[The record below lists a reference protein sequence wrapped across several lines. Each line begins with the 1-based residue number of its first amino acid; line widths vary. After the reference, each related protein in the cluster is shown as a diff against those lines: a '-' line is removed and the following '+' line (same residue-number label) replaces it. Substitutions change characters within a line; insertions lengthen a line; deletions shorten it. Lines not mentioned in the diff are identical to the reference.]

1 MVMVWRFGAVGVD
14 AVMEVIRDASTFAQW
29 MVAVPPEV
37 RATPN
42 WPQKGS
48 VVQRYDGQEP
58 RMRHA
63 QNRHLTVALVE
74 RWRPEDELVLRLRS
88 GLGGWVRLT
97 IKVQPRPGG
106 ALIEVHS
113 EPLTATARLRYT
125 GSARGRAEERCAH
138 VAARLI
144 ELATAAEPDDD

>member
-1 MVMVWRFGAVGVD
+1 MVMAWRFGAVGVD
-14 AVMEVIRDASTFAQW
+14 AVMDVIRDPRQFANW

-37 RATPN
+37 RASYN

-48 VVQRYDGQEP
+48 VIQRYAGEEP

-74 RWRPEDELVLRLRS
+74 RWRPEDELIFRLRS
-88 GLGGWVRLT
+88 GLGGWVRVT

-113 EPLTATARLRYT
+113 DPLTATARLRYA
-125 GSARGRAEERCAH
+125 GASRSRAEERCAL
-138 VAARLI
+138 VAERLI
-144 ELATAAEPDDD
+144 ELASTAGPEED